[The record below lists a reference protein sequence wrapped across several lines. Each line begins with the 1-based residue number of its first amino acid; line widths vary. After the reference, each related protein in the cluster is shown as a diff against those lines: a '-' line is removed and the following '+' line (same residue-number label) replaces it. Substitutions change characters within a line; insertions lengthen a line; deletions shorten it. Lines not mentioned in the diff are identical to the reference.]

1 LRLRAASF
9 IGYEIIGDG
18 LLDFSQM
25 PQHINKGAD
34 HRDKSDRAP
43 SGATAGK
50 RSACPTTFV
59 STNLPSMRGQKTS
72 LILLLLLFVLPFT
85 LRGASPIQERADRF
99 VALANAGYQALYR
112 VNSEAQWLAVTD
124 VTPQHDAAAEAT
136 GKAYAAFNGNPAVI
150 SEARELLTHQKELN
164 ELTVRQLKQLLLNA
178 AEGPMTNPDLV
189 AKRVAAETK
198 QASILNGFEFKL
210 NGQPI
215 SVNQIDDKLDKSVDL
230 NERKA
235 VWEASKQSGPALKP
249 NLVTL
254 RDLRNGV
261 AKEMAYPDYFS
272 LEVAAYGMTTDE
284 MLKMLEDWMA
294 TLRPLYL
301 QLHTWAKYKLAEKF
315 HQPVPKKIPAHWV
328 NNRWCQEWPG
338 LVEAA
343 NIDKYFEGRKPE
355 WIIKTAEQFY
365 TGLGFMPLPQSFWER
380 SDLYPLPPDSKR
392 KKNTH
397 ASCWHIDLQSDIR
410 SLQSIEPNARWFF
423 TAHHELGH
431 GYYFKAYSRP
441 EVPYLLRLG
450 AAPGF
455 HEGVGE
461 LIALASSQVPY
472 LQSRGV
478 LPHEFNADKTAFL
491 LDDALARSIPFIYF
505 SCGTMP
511 HWEADIYAHNLSPDQ
526 WNARWWKYVS
536 DFQGIEPPSPRGE
549 EFCDAATKTHIN
561 DNPAYYYNYAFA
573 TVFKFQLHDYIARK
587 ILHQP
592 PQSCNYAD
600 NKEVGTWLNNILK
613 KGGTEDWRKV
623 LKEATGEDISTR
635 AMMDYFKPLMSW
647 LKEQNKGRQIGWE

>member
-1 LRLRAASF
+1 MQHHASCVFFLLLAFAAS
-9 IGYEIIGDG
+9 
-18 LLDFSQM
+18 
-25 PQHINKGAD
+25 
-34 HRDKSDRAP
+34 AP
-43 SGATAGK
+43 AETK
-50 RSACPTTFV
+50 
-59 STNLPSMRGQKTS
+59 
-72 LILLLLLFVLPFT
+72 
-85 LRGASPIQERADRF
+85 SPIQERADRF
-99 VALANAGYQALYR
+99 LALANAGYQALYR
-112 VNSEAQWLAVTD
+112 VNSEAQWTAVTD
-124 VTPQHDAAAEAT
+124 VTPEHDAAVEAA
-136 GKAYAAFNGNPAVI
+136 GKAYAAFNGNPAI
-150 SEARELLTHQKELN
+150 INEARELLTHPKELN

-189 AKRVAAETK
+189 ARRVAAETK
-198 QASILNGFEFKL
+198 QASILNSFKFTL
-210 NGQPI
+210 KGQPI
-215 SVNQIDDKLDKSVDL
+215 TANQIDDKLEKSVDL

-235 VWEASKQSGPALKP
+235 VWEASKESGPALKP
-249 NLVTL
+249 NLVVL

-261 AKEMAYPDYFS
+261 AKEMKYPDYFA

-284 MLKMLEDWMA
+284 MLKMLENWMA

-315 HQPVPKKIPAHWV
+315 HQPVPKKIPAHWI
-328 NNRWCQEWPG
+328 NNRWAQEWPG

-365 TGLGFMPLPQSFWER
+365 TGLGFPSLPQSFWEK
-380 SDLYPLPPDSKR
+380 SDLYPVPPDSKR

-397 ASCWHIDLQSDIR
+397 ASCGHIDLENDIR

-431 GYYFKAYSRP
+431 GHYFMAYSRP
-441 EVPYLLRLG
+441 EVPYLMRLG

-461 LIALASSQVPY
+461 LISLASSQVPY

-478 LPHEFNADKTAFL
+478 LPLEFDADKTAFL

-505 SCGTMP
+505 SCGVMP
-511 HWEADIYAHNLSPDQ
+511 HWEADIYAHNLPADQ

-600 NKEVGTWLNNILK
+600 NKEVGAWLNNILK

-647 LKEQNKGRQIGWE
+647 LEEQNKGRQIGWE